1 MARINLLPWR
11 EEQRNQRQRQFVYQL
26 IGVIAIGVAV
36 LYGLHIYVSNQ
47 IEAQNNRNT
56 YLRDVIKALDRDIQS
71 IQTLQE
77 ERERLIARMEV
88 IQTLQAGRSLI
99 VHVMDELVRTVPEGI
114 QLESVTVRN
123 ENEMNIQGYADAQAR
138 VAEYLRLINGAEYL
152 GDAYIIGSG
161 ILAQEPGQQAPSGRY
176 VFTIRAAIKPPK
188 ADDDN
193 QES

>member
-11 EEQRNQRQRQFVYQL
+11 EERRNQRQRQFVYQL
-26 IGVIAIGVAV
+26 IGVIAVGVAV
-36 LYGLHIYVSNQ
+36 VFGLHAYVSKQ
-47 IEAQNNRNT
+47 IEAQNNRNA
-56 YLRDVIKALDRDIQS
+56 YLRDVIRDLDRDIQT

-88 IQTLQAGRSLI
+88 IQTLQADRPLI
-99 VHVMDELVRTVPEGI
+99 VHVMEELIRTVPEGI

-138 VAEYLRLINGAEYL
+138 VAEYLRLINGAEHL

-161 ILAQEPGQQAPSGRY
+161 ILAREPGQQAPSGRY
-176 VFTIRAAIKPPK
+176 AFTIRAAIKPLK
-188 ADDDN
+188 ADDN
-193 QES
+193 RES

>member
-36 LYGLHIYVSNQ
+36 VFGLHAYVSNQ
-47 IEAQNNRNT
+47 IEAQNNRNA
-56 YLRDVIKALDRDIQS
+56 YLRDVIKELDRDIQT

-88 IQTLQAGRSLI
+88 IQTLQTGRPLI

-161 ILAQEPGQQAPSGRY
+161 ILAREPGQQAPSGRY
-176 VFTIRAAIKPPK
+176 AFSIRAAIKPPK

-193 QES
+193 QEG